1 MERAE
6 WATKDRKP
14 PTRKP
19 PTRKPTVRQLVALA
33 AALCERADVPFPETR
48 ADASD
53 LIERL
58 RLETGHPAP
67 RLDDLPASSEE
78 DARALMPRALIPV
91 CWCPCAEL
99 RTGRATRA
107 QS

>member
-6 WATKDRKP
+6 WATKD
-14 PTRKP
+14 RKP

-67 RLDDLPASSEE
+67 RLNDLPARRRV
-78 DARALMPRALIPV
+78 AKRTPV
-91 CWCPCAEL
+91 
-99 RTGRATRA
+99 G
-107 QS
+107 